1 MNQINNNEMEGRA
14 LRPANRSA
22 MSKYAKAEH
31 KRAAKAL
38 GYGLTLGDDS
48 AWFSVSAVWQA
59 RLTPQEAATV
69 ACAAILATDSEFAE
83 SIAYA
88 VLEGAGAPL
97 PAFFDIVSEAGFWA
111 DMATP
116 QERAAYAVAC
126 FNRFSPVERDEFRDF
141 AGGR

>member
-1 MNQINNNEMEGRA
+1 MSIIFKAEQEGRA
-14 LRPANRSA
+14 SRPATHSA
-22 MSKYAKAEH
+22 MSKFAMPGHKKAA
-31 KRAAKAL
+31 RAL
-38 GYGLTLGDDS
+38 GYGLTLGDDT
-48 AWFSVSAVWQA
+48 AWHSVAAVWQA

-83 SIAYA
+83 CIAYA

-111 DMATP
+111 DMATA